1 MKKRK
6 TTKKPFIMRKRH
18 IAFLAI
24 IFFLIGTTSVKLFNQ
39 SNNSAVAISV
49 TDTLNIMGEK
59 NPINQ
64 ALDEEIKQIEAKAEE
79 EKRIA
84 EEKAKAEQLKKVEEE
99 KNKNLKLAY
108 LTFDDGPS
116 KKVTNQILDI
126 LDEYNIKATFFVL
139 GKMVDA
145 NPDVFKRIYE
155 DGHSIGHH
163 SYSHNYKYIYKDTKN
178 FLGEVQSTEKAFKKI
193 LGEDFETKLL
203 RMPGGS
209 FEKHKQ
215 KFLKMFED
223 MGYKNYNWNAL
234 NGDAEG
240 VGLSKEKLINRVK
253 STTKGKKEVI
263 ILMHDTDT
271 KQTTVDGL
279 REIIDYL
286 MKEGYEFRGLS
297 QD

>member
-1 MKKRK
+1 MRRTKKR
-6 TTKKPFIMRKRH
+6 FIVRRRN
-18 IAFLAI
+18 IVFLAI
-24 IFFLIGTTSVKLFNQ
+24 IFFLIGTTSVKLFNK
-39 SNNSAVAISV
+39 STNSAVAISV

-64 ALDEEIKQIEAKAEE
+64 ALGEEIRQIEAKAEE
-79 EKRIA
+79 ERRIA
-84 EEKAKAEQLKKVEEE
+84 EEKAKAEETKDVEGQKQNTKV
-99 KNKNLKLAY
+99 AY

-116 KKVTNQILDI
+116 KKVTNQVLDI
-126 LDEYNIKATFFVL
+126 LDEYDIKATFFIL
-139 GKMVDA
+139 GKMVKV
-145 NPDVFKRIYE
+145 NPDVLKRTYE
-155 DGHSIGHH
+155 EGHSIGHH

-178 FLGEVQSTEKAFKKI
+178 FLEEVKSTEKALKEV
-193 LGEDFETKLL
+193 LGEEFETKLL

-215 KFLKMFED
+215 KFLKMFTD

-240 VGLSKEKLINRVK
+240 IGLSKEKLVYRAK

-263 ILMHDTDT
+263 ILMHDTDA
-271 KQTTVDGL
+271 KQTTADGL

-286 MKEGYEFRGLS
+286 IEEGYEFRALS
-297 QD
+297 QE

>member
-6 TTKKPFIMRKRH
+6 KSFTMRKMK
-18 IAFLAI
+18 IIFLAI
-24 IFFLIGTTSVKLFNQ
+24 IFFLIGTTSVKIFNK
-39 SNNSAVAISV
+39 SNNAAVAISV
-49 TDTLNIMGEK
+49 TDILNIMGEK

-79 EKRIA
+79 DKKIA
-84 EEKAKAEQLKKVEEE
+84 EEKAKEEE
-99 KNKNLKLAY
+99 RAKANGKENKNTKLAY

-116 KKVTNQILDI
+116 KYVTNQILDI
-126 LDEYNIKATFFVL
+126 LDEYDIKATFFIL
-139 GKMVDA
+139 GKMVNS
-145 NPDVFKRIYE
+145 NPDVLKRIHE

-178 FLGEVQSTEKAFKKI
+178 FLGEVESTEKALKNV
-193 LGEDFETKLL
+193 LGEEFETKLL

-215 KFLKMFED
+215 KFLKMFEE
-223 MGYKNYNWNAL
+223 MGYKNYNWNSL

-240 VGLSKEKLINRVK
+240 IGLSKEKLVNRVK
-253 STTKGKKEVI
+253 ATTKGKKEVI
-263 ILMHDTDT
+263 ILMHDTDA

-279 REIIDYL
+279 PEIINYL
-286 MKEGYEFRGLS
+286 INEGYEFRALS
-297 QD
+297 QE